1 MAEATV
7 QRGHRKARKGKVVG
21 KSGDK
26 SVVVR
31 VESKKRHPLY
41 GKVVKSYKKFHAHD
55 EKNEAAV
62 GDLVQIEET
71 RPVSKL
77 KRWRVVEITTR
88 A

>member
-1 MAEATV
+1 MAELTV
-7 QRGHRKARKGKVVG
+7 QRGHRKLRKGTVVG

-31 VESKKRHPLY
+31 VEQKKRHPLY
-41 GKVVKSYKKFHAHD
+41 GKVVRRYKKFHAHD

-62 GDLVQIEET
+62 GDQVQIAET
-71 RPVSKL
+71 RPVSKM